1 MSYDKQ
7 FTGKFKE
14 RERQNM
20 NQHIEYTRPTI
31 RQVLHDSPW
40 TNFEEHLN
48 DLKERVDNSVKKTN
62 ELRIRYREEL
72 IKTNPDLVNKISR
85 PSSYKL
91 EEAKNLLLTGTVAAS
106 DGTISH
112 VPLLGGS
119 KIQVGVVIVFNKGE
133 VVDYITKIFEA
144 EITQDTG
151 NAIDYFQKL
160 RGTRKISNLL
170 ARAIMLYGERRL
182 LLDHRADWRMM
193 HGEILP
199 HELRTGAGRPQDNL
213 QPAFDLVYELLEK
226 KNFIAASEASDDIDI
241 LNAAILLEPGEFIVI
256 KDLTNVLTLFLDG
269 DEIQAGANFNQQDKQ
284 RFREFIQRV
293 GPQISIVLVKAGNKP
308 FILECHKEQV
318 EEAVSLF
325 LADSLWT
332 RGFEI
337 EGSPFTVRG
346 FPYHIDLADQIART
360 LIKGSEFQTFVE
372 SRLFDIGIE
381 SGFFD
386 IDPRLTRI

>member
-1 MSYDKQ
+1 MTQS
-7 FTGKFKE
+7 TG
-14 RERQNM
+14 NS
-20 NQHIEYTRPTI
+20 RPTI
-31 RQVLHDSPW
+31 RQVLHNSPW

-48 DLKERVDNSVKKTN
+48 DLRERVDNSVKKTN
-62 ELRIRYREEL
+62 SLRLRYREDL
-72 IKTNPDLVNKISR
+72 IRNNPDLVNKISR
-85 PSSYKL
+85 PSSEQL
-91 EEAKNLLLTGTVAAS
+91 ENAKKLLLTGTVAAS

-119 KIQVGVVIVFNKGE
+119 KIQVGVVIVFNKGD

-151 NAIDYFQKL
+151 NAIDYFQNL

-182 LLDHRADWRMM
+182 LLDHAADWRMM

-241 LNAAILLEPGEFIVI
+241 LNAAILLEPGEYIVI
-256 KDLTNVLTLFLDG
+256 KDLTDVLTQFLDG
-269 DEIQAGANFNQQDKQ
+269 DDIQAGANFNHNDRNK
-284 RFREFIQRV
+284 FREFIQRV
-293 GPQISIVLVKAGNKP
+293 GNKISIILVKAGNKP
-308 FILECHKEQV
+308 FLIECHSEQI
-318 EEAVSLF
+318 EESVSLF

-332 RGFEI
+332 RGFDI
-337 EGSPFTVRG
+337 EGSSLTIRG
-346 FPYHIDLADQIART
+346 FPYHIDLADQVART

-386 IDPRLTRI
+386 IDPRQTRI

>member
-1 MSYDKQ
+1 MCKLTSK
-7 FTGKFKE
+7 TGKSNIQSCK
-14 RERQNM
+14 M
-20 NQHIEYTRPTI
+20 NQNTTSNRPTI
-31 RQVLHDSPW
+31 RQVLQNSPW
-40 TNFEEHLN
+40 TNFEEHLD
-48 DLKERVDNSVKKTN
+48 DLKERVDHSVKKTN
-62 ELRIRYREEL
+62 ELRVRYREEL
-72 IKTNPDLVNKISR
+72 LATNPDLVNKITR
-85 PSSYKL
+85 PDQSKL
-91 EEAKNLLLTGTVAAS
+91 EAAKTLLLTGTVAAS

-133 VVDYITKIFEA
+133 IVDYITKIFEA

-151 NAIDYFQKL
+151 NAIDYFQNL

-182 LLDHRADWRMM
+182 LLDHEADWRLM

-213 QPAFDLVYELLEK
+213 QPAFDLVYELVEK
-226 KNFIAASEASDDIDI
+226 RNFIAASEASDDIDI
-241 LNAAILLEPGEFIVI
+241 LNAAILLEPGEYIII
-256 KDLTNVLTLFLDG
+256 KDLTNVLDLFLNG
-269 DEIQAGANFNQQDKQ
+269 DDVQAGANFNHNDKQ

-293 GPQISIVLVKAGNKP
+293 GHQISIVLVKAGNKP
-308 FILECHKEQV
+308 FMLECHTEQV

-332 RGFEI
+332 RGFDI
-337 EGSPFTVRG
+337 EGSSLTVRG
-346 FPYHIDLADQIART
+346 FPYHIDLADQVART
-360 LIKGSEFQTFVE
+360 LIKGSEFQSFVE

-386 IDPRLTRI
+386 IDPRQTRI